1 MGLFS
6 NKKKLCPLCGGPT
19 PRLLATKVENMPLC
33 KDCADKIDLPSGALE
48 RMSLEDLRQ
57 YMAFYDQNQWA
68 RLTFTET
75 YRYSFGFLSDVLVL
89 DGQHRLLRLKG
100 YDGALVLEAQHL
112 AAFRITE
119 DERVLFEGKSGVLT
133 CHPSTVPERVQA
145 LAPAIERFNIRHEEY
160 ERMEEMERHM
170 GRRDDR
176 PLPPEPAFDTAAPL
190 HQFHVE
196 LTLNHPYWKS
206 FRAKVN
212 APDFSKFHPSAADY
226 LREYEEKAEELHKL
240 AANLLHIM
248 DPNGREQHP
257 DTVQAAQ
264 TSAAAPVAD
273 AVAEIQ
279 RYKGLLDAGVI
290 TEAEFTAK
298 KRQLMGI

>member
-19 PRLLATKVENMPLC
+19 PRLLATKVEDMPLC

-57 YMAFYDQNQWA
+57 YMVFYDQNQRA

-119 DERVLFEGKSGVLT
+119 DERVLFEGKSGL
-133 CHPSTVPERVQA
+133 PSQHRARAGTGAGARHRA
-145 LAPAIERFNIRHEEY
+145 L
-160 ERMEEMERHM
+160 
-170 GRRDDR
+170 
-176 PLPPEPAFDTAAPL
+176 
-190 HQFHVE
+190 
-196 LTLNHPYWKS
+196 
-206 FRAKVN
+206 
-212 APDFSKFHPSAADY
+212 
-226 LREYEEKAEELHKL
+226 
-240 AANLLHIM
+240 
-248 DPNGREQHP
+248 QHP
-257 DTVQAAQ
+257 
-264 TSAAAPVAD
+264 P
-273 AVAEIQ
+273 
-279 RYKGLLDAGVI
+279 R
-290 TEAEFTAK
+290 
-298 KRQLMGI
+298 GI